1 MKTLELVRAYSIPL
15 RDPRVSELIT
25 WYTGALQKAVDIIW
39 SGVEWRYEF
48 PRLSEKNGKLVAVI
62 GSKLKVP
69 IIPKD
74 SGFRRRLR
82 NELLKDCPYA
92 SHWVD
97 SVIRTAYSIMESWRK
112 RYLKRR
118 AKKAKPKIKRRFARC
133 KITLMK
139 IDYNAKAIRITLKPW
154 EYITVSW
161 KGAWFDRRVRGW
173 TVGEVVIKDDRVII
187 PFKNSKVVKVK
198 RIIGW
203 DSNELSLDGYEPSIG
218 FIHIDLRPLQSIKI
232 VYEKKKAIAQSKGKR
247 KLYEKY
253 KARERN
259 RVRDFIN
266 KLSAGL
272 VRLLPN
278 SIHVFEALDKESLT
292 SKERV
297 HRGRRKRNARTPWRR
312 IHKRV
317 SEVALTGSVSSKY
330 TSRECPKC
338 GFRVKTQ
345 VGREFEC
352 PRCGLKMNRQNVAAM
367 NIRGRYLKGKHKM
380 WGFPRSGDPEE
391 TMRVE
396 LRAGVTLNG
405 WSPLIWA
412 PMKWGSEGN
421 EAKGFG
427 EVYIKQCKPP

>member
-1 MKTLELVRAYSIPL
+1 LLKTLKLVRAYSIPL

-25 WYTGALQKAVDIIW
+25 WYAGALQKAIDIIW

-48 PRLSEKNGKLVAVI
+48 PRLSEKDGKLVAVI
-62 GSKLKVP
+62 GFKLKVP

-74 SGFRRRLR
+74 SGFRRMLR
-82 NELLKDCPYA
+82 SELLKDCPYA

-97 SVIRTAYSIMESWRK
+97 SVIRTAYSIVESWRK
-112 RYLKRR
+112 RYLKGR
-118 AKKAKPKIKRRFARC
+118 AKKAKPKVKRRFARC

-154 EYITVSW
+154 EYLTVSW

-203 DSNELSLDGYEPSIG
+203 DSNELSLDGYEPGTG

-247 KLYEKY
+247 ELYEKY
-253 KARERN
+253 KAREKN
-259 RVRDFIN
+259 RVKDFIN

-278 SIHVFEALDKESLT
+278 SIHVFEALDKENLT

-297 HRGRRKRNARTPWRR
+297 SKGRRKRNARTPWRK

-317 SEVALTGSVSSKY
+317 SEVALTGSASPKY

-345 VGREFEC
+345 VGHTFEC
-352 PRCGLKMNRQNVAAM
+352 PRCGLKMNRHNVAAM
-367 NIRGRYLKGKHKM
+367 NIRRRYLKGKPRM
-380 WGFPRSGDPEE
+380 WGFPRSEDPEE
-391 TMRVE
+391 TMKVE

-405 WSPLIWA
+405 RSPMIWA

-421 EAKGFG
+421 EAKGRG
-427 EVYIKQCKPP
+427 A